1 MDFAL
6 ARHNMV
12 ESQIRANRV
21 TDPLI
26 IAAMAEVPRERF
38 VPQRLQGVA
47 YMDDSLPVGEGR
59 ALMEPMALAR
69 LLQAAEIR
77 PDDVA
82 LDVACGTGYTAAV
95 LARLASTVVA
105 VDSDTRLVA
114 QATRNLT
121 DLEVDTV
128 AVIDGPLAEGYPRQA
143 PYDVI
148 LFEGAVAA
156 VPQSILDQLA
166 EGGRLVAVVNPTGR
180 IGSARLFTRVDGVV
194 GARALFEIGIPP
206 LPEFA
211 AAPRFTF

>member
-1 MDFAL
+1 MNFAL

-12 ESQIRANRV
+12 ESQIRTNRV

-38 VPQRLQGVA
+38 VAPRLQGVA
-47 YMDDSLPVGEGR
+47 YMDESLPLAEGR

-77 PDDVA
+77 SDDVV
-82 LDVACGTGYTAAV
+82 LDVGCGTGYTAAV

-105 VDSDTRLVA
+105 LDSDTRLIA
-114 QATRNLT
+114 QATKNLT
-121 DLEVDTV
+121 ELEVDTV
-128 AVIDGPLAEGYPRQA
+128 AVVDGPLTEGYPRQA

-156 VPQSILDQLA
+156 VPRAILDQLA
-166 EGGRLVAVVNPTGR
+166 EGGRLVAVIDEAQRP
-180 IGSARLFTRVDGVV
+180 GSAQLATRLDGVI
-194 GARALFEIGIPP
+194 GHRALFEIGIPP

-211 AAPRFTF
+211 AEPKFIF